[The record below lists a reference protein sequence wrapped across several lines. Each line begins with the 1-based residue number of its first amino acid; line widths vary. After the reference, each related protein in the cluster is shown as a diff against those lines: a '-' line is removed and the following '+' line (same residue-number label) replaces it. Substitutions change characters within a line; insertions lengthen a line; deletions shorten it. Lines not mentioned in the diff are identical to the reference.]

1 MKIRAAE
8 ALANYVVHPTVDMVI
23 PGPFDPGIAD
33 VVAEAM
39 AN

>member
-8 ALANYVVHPTVDMVI
+8 ALAGYVANPTADMVI
-23 PGPFDPGIAD
+23 PGPFDPGISD

-39 AN
+39 AD